1 MVAASPN
8 PQHSG
13 GLEVEGDPQ
22 LQSKFETSL
31 RYIRHCLM
39 WGGAVNFPTCI
50 ELRYCCV
57 FQKT

>member
-8 PQHSG
+8 PSIG

-22 LQSKFETSL
+22 LQNNFETSL

-39 WGGAVNFPTCI
+39 WVLGGGGGLAVIF
-50 ELRYCCV
+50 LLV
-57 FQKT
+57 

>member
-8 PQHSG
+8 PNIG

-31 RYIRHCLM
+31 TYIRHCLM
-39 WGGAVNFPTCI
+39 WVWGRAEIFLLV
-50 ELRYCCV
+50 
-57 FQKT
+57 